1 MNYHKLYNSIIQN
14 RKQNAIEGYTET
26 HHIIPRSLG
35 GTNDKENLVDLTA
48 REHFICHLLLTKI
61 YPEGS
66 VEWIKMTKA
75 FMCML
80 FRQNANQER
89 YLNSRWYSF
98 YRQKFSKAQSI
109 NQKGSGNSQYGKCWI
124 INPITEEKKS
134 IKKELLQEYL
144 NNGWKKG
151 RSLLT
156 ENKRPYDQTGKY
168 IRLSKEQKEKNK
180 LQRKQ
185 LLEKKRQSQGKTYQ
199 VTNKLTQEKRFV
211 TEQELKQLD
220 VNWIS
225 LHYKVDKEKVKDL
238 FKQGYKIQQI
248 ADYFNMSYHNFY
260 SWYKPFRKEI
270 QSELKD
276 IFSKTRICPICG
288 KEYPKYPQKNY
299 CSRECWKKSCTQKIW
314 VRKGNEIKH
323 IKQIELSTY
332 LQDEWKQVKPVP
344 GKSSQQWKEL

>member
-14 RKQNAIEGYTET
+14 RKQNPIEGYTET

-48 REHFICHLLLTKI
+48 REHFICHLLLTKM
-61 YPEGS
+61 YKEGS
-66 VEWIKMTKA
+66 IEWIKMCKA
-75 FMCML
+75 FMNM
-80 FRQNANQER
+80 FRCGNHER
-89 YLNSRWYSF
+89 YSPSKWYE
-98 YRQKFSKAQSI
+98 YCRLQVSKANSI
-109 NQKGSGNSQYGKCWI
+109 NQSGTGNSQYGKCWI

-156 ENKRPYDQTGKY
+156 ENKQPYDQTGKY

-225 LHYKVDKEKVKDL
+225 LYYKVDKEKVKDL

-299 CSRECWKKSCTQKIW
+299 CSRECWLKANSTRLW
-314 VRKGNEIKH
+314 VRKNEELKH
-323 IKQIELSTY
+323 ILEKDLVKYIE
-332 LQDEWKQVKPVP
+332 DGWMKVKPIP
-344 GKSSQQWKEL
+344 GKPSSEWY

>member
-1 MNYHKLYNSIIQN
+1 MNYQRIYNKIINN
-14 RKQNAIEGYTET
+14 RKQNIFQGHTET
-26 HHIIPRSLG
+26 HHIKPRSLG
-35 GTNDKENLVDLTA
+35 GTDNTENLVDLSA

-75 FMCML
+75 FMCMM
-80 FRQNANQER
+80 FRQSDMQKR

-98 YRQKFSKAQSI
+98 YKEKFSKAQSL

-124 INPITEEKKS
+124 VNSVTNEKKS
-134 IKKELLQEYL
+134 IKKSELPQYL
-144 NNGWKKG
+144 NKGWLKG
-151 RSLLT
+151 RTLINKNKNRFD
-156 ENKRPYDQTGKY
+156 ENGRY
-168 IRLSKEQKEKNK
+168 IRLTEEQKEFNK
-180 LQRKQ
+180 LQRKKVKKIKT
-185 LLEKKRQSQGKTYQ
+185 EKEDKTYLI
-199 VTNKLTQEKRFV
+199 TNKQTKEKRFV

-220 VNWIS
+220 KDWIS
-225 LHYKVDKEKVKDL
+225 LYYNVDIIKVKEL
-238 FKQGYKIQQI
+238 FSQGYKIQQI

-260 SWYKPFRKEI
+260 SWYKPFKKEI
-270 QSELKD
+270 QNELKEV
-276 IFSKTRICPICG
+276 FSKTKICPICG
-288 KEYPKYPQKNY
+288 KEFPKYPKRKF
-299 CSRECWKKSCTQKIW
+299 CSTECWKKSCTQKIW